1 MEAEDLFAPVR
12 PIRFRPALG
21 DVAEALM
28 QAQGARQVIRVQDW
42 AQLKK
47 KSGVHSGRMRRQTNE
62 IEIST

>member
-28 QAQGARQVIRVQDW
+28 QAQGAPSVQL
-42 AQLKK
+42 LKRAVRP
-47 KSGVHSGRMRRQTNE
+47 SRTVLW
-62 IEIST
+62 